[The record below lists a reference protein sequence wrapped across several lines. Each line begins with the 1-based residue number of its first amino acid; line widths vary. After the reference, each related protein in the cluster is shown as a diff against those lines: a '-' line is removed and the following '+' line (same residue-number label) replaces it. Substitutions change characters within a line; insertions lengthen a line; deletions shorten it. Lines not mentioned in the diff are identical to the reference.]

1 MAMDTTSFEI
11 QPIIDLNSSRVC
23 GGEILWRPSGSPPS
37 KEDLEEL
44 EDDPKLN
51 IDVTKNALILALNT
65 LSRIQ
70 SDAWLS
76 INFPTKY
83 IGNGARFFKSVSKE
97 LNDFDLLRRKV
108 GKRLVLELSEND
120 TESIRNIELLDQ
132 LSETHSIAIDDFGT
146 GTAPLTHMLK
156 VDFDKVKVDRS
167 IISGC
172 DVDSRKQRF
181 LNWLIGGCHSI
192 GVSVCTEGVETT
204 SELSFLK
211 RAGADTGQGY
221 LWSKSIAVEDF
232 ENLAVPAQS
241 VAVSLGQVIGINQ

>member
-1 MAMDTTSFEI
+1 MDTSSFEI

-23 GGEILWRPSGSPPS
+23 GGEILWRPFGAPPT
-37 KEDLEEL
+37 KEFLEEL
-44 EDDPKLN
+44 DEDPNLN
-51 IDVTKNALILALNT
+51 LDVTKNAFILALNT

-83 IGNGARFFKSVSKE
+83 IGNGARFFKSISKE
-97 LNDFDLLRRKV
+97 IVDLDLLRRKV

-120 TESIRNIELLDQ
+120 SESIKNIELLDQ
-132 LSETHSIAIDDFGT
+132 IAELHSIAIDDFGT

-156 VDFDKVKVDRS
+156 VEFDKVKVDRS
-167 IISGC
+167 IVSGC
-172 DVDSRKQRF
+172 DIDSRKQRF

-221 LWSKSIAVEDF
+221 LWSKSIPVADF

-241 VAVSLGQVIGINQ
+241 VALSLGQVIGLNA